1 MTALVPDPAW
11 RAQLQAEGLVVH
23 AGADLAYLL
32 PDVPGA
38 EARVLVELFEPVLRG
53 SARPLDPDRLP
64 APVRA
69 HLPQLRSLGA
79 LRPAG
84 LPVPDEPLSVGV
96 RVIGAEPAGLGG
108 HFPPAAA
115 EPDLVLVVRT
125 SGTLAD
131 LAALR
136 EPKPHLLLDLAYH
149 HTASL
154 GPFVVPGA
162 SACLGCLTVRARRRW
177 GDPEPPARPAA
188 TTTDF
193 PLLWAKHAIA
203 RLAAGSL
210 ALLDRV
216 VTLNLDEFTT
226 TAEDVLPAADCEV
239 CPRFEVGRVDL
250 PWGKSDDAEQRDR

>member
-1 MTALVPDPAW
+1 MTGLVPDPAW
-11 RAQLQAEGLVVH
+11 HVQVQDEGLVVH

-32 PDVPGA
+32 SDVPSA
-38 EARVLVELFEPVLRG
+38 EARLLVELFEPVRRG
-53 SARPLDPDRLP
+53 TARPLDPERLSG
-64 APVRA
+64 PVRA
-69 HLPQLRSLGA
+69 QLRSLGA

-84 LPVPDEPLSVGV
+84 LPVPDEPLNVGV
-96 RVIGAEPAGLGG
+96 RVVGTAPAGLGD
-108 HFPPAAA
+108 HFPPHGGEA
-115 EPDLVLVVRT
+115 DVVLVVRT
-125 SGTLAD
+125 NGTLAD

-162 SACLGCLTVRARRRW
+162 SACLGCLAVRARHRW
-177 GDPEPPARPAA
+177 GDPRPPQRPAA
-188 TTTDF
+188 TTADF
-193 PLLWAKHAIA
+193 PLRWAKHAIT

-216 VTLNLDEFTT
+216 VTLHLDEFTT
-226 TAEDVLPAADCEV
+226 TAEDVLPAADCEA

-250 PWGKSDDAEQRDR
+250 PWGKIHDDRSAPA

>member
-11 RAQLQAEGLVVH
+11 RAQIQDEGLVVH

-32 PDVPGA
+32 PDVPSA

-53 SARPLDPDRLP
+53 SARPLDPEQLT

-84 LPVPDEPLSVGV
+84 LPAPDKPLNVGV
-96 RVIGAEPAGLGG
+96 RVVGAEPAGLGR
-108 HFPPAAA
+108 HFDRNSAQ
-115 EPDLVLVVRT
+115 PDVVLIVRT
-125 SGTLAD
+125 TGTLRD
-131 LAALR
+131 LAELR

-162 SACLGCLTVRARRRW
+162 SACLGCLAVRARHRW

-188 TTTDF
+188 TTADF
-193 PLLWAKHAIA
+193 PFLWAKHAID

-216 VTLNLDEFTT
+216 VTLHLDEFTT
-226 TAEDVLPAADCEV
+226 TAEDVLPAADCDV
-239 CPRFEVGRVDL
+239 CPRFEVGRVEL
-250 PWGKSDDAEQRDR
+250 PWGKPDDNRLTPT